1 MSTEPQSS
9 TPIPSGVGELLLAG
23 AVGLV
28 AVVLLAAE
36 AAGAALSGGHFVSVE
51 TATAALV
58 HAVRGAHT
66 VAWQNGHLL
75 PRIGFLVLA
84 FVFAGLAGAVVAVVA
99 VHLGRRG
106 ESGGLAPRALV
117 AQTASPAAARRAVR
131 VTRPSLDAKRADAS
145 ELGYPLGVS
154 CAPPGIALVASWE
167 YSLQV
172 VAPPGAG
179 KTTRVLAP
187 ILRQHPGP
195 ALATSTKSD
204 LYELCVAARRAR
216 GPVVALDPERL
227 CPAAEPLRWSPVGG
241 CRDPQVAERRAS
253 ALVAAAG
260 DGADVRGGGFF
271 RRSATT
277 VLAAYLH
284 AAALSGGSM
293 GDVLAWAR
301 RPSDPAPLRLLASA
315 GEAASH
321 WAGRLE
327 AHTSGAEET
336 TSGVMRTVDL
346 ALGCFADPGVEAVCA
361 VPEHDAVQISHLLE
375 ANGTVFALGKDRGAL
390 GGAGPLITALCDEVV
405 VEAERLAA
413 RQATRRLD
421 PPLLAC
427 LDEAPSIAPLPN
439 LPALLA
445 DGRGRGIT
453 TVIAMQSFSQAA
465 QRWGRDGAA
474 TIRDAASILLV
485 FGGLAVAADL
495 EELSKLTGTRLV
507 ERRSWSQA
515 PEGRRSESAQFVEV
529 PVLDPAAIHA
539 LEPGVALC
547 CWGSLPPMLTR
558 LPAVFEGR
566 AGRAVIVEEAAARG
580 ANDDA
585 RRALSLLA
593 PPNAAKERER

>member
-1 MSTEPQSS
+1 MSTELQSS
-9 TPIPSGVGELLLAG
+9 TPMAFDAGELLLAG
-23 AVGLV
+23 AIGLV

-36 AAGAALSGGHFVSVE
+36 AAGAALSGGHFASVG
-51 TATAALV
+51 TAAAALV
-58 HAVRGAHT
+58 HAVRGAHA
-66 VAWQNGHLL
+66 VAWRNGRVL
-75 PRIGFLVLA
+75 PRVGFLVLA
-84 FVFAGLAGAVVAVVA
+84 LVIAVLAVAAIAVIA
-99 VHLGRRG
+99 VHLGRRREPTG
-106 ESGGLAPRALV
+106 FAPRALV
-117 AQTASPAAARRAVR
+117 AQTASLAAARRAAQ

-167 YSLQV
+167 LSLQV

-204 LYELCVAARRAR
+204 LYELCVAERRAR
-216 GPVVALDPERL
+216 GPVVTLDPERL

-315 GEAASH
+315 GESASL

-346 ALGCFADPGVEAVCA
+346 ALGCFAASGVEAVCDVA
-361 VPEHDAVQISHLLE
+361 PDDAVHLSELLE
-375 ANGTVFALGKDRGAL
+375 ANATIFALGKDRGAL

-413 RQATRRLD
+413 RQSTRRLD

-453 TVIAMQSFSQAA
+453 TLVAMQSFSQAV

-474 TIRDAASILLV
+474 TIRNAASNLLV
-485 FGGLAVAADL
+485 FGGLAVAGDL
-495 EELSKLTGTRLV
+495 EELSKLSGTRLI
-507 ERRSWSQA
+507 ERRSWSRA
-515 PEGRRSESAQFVEV
+515 PEGRRSESAQLVEV
-529 PVLDPAAIHA
+529 PVLDPAAVHA
-539 LEPGVALC
+539 LEPSVALC
-547 CWGSLPPMLTR
+547 CWGALPPMLTR
-558 LPAVFEGR
+558 LPAIFEGR
-566 AGRAVIVEEAAARG
+566 TGRQVLAEEAAARR

-585 RRALSLLA
+585 RRALELLA
-593 PPNAAKERER
+593 RPNAAKEEDR